1 MPTGPEIVPSAEEI
15 ADEVKREAER
25 KRLRDLEVAQ
35 ETSTPEELLAR
46 IEPEGREFYEITK
59 RLSNAL
65 LLSIAIS
72 TKRQADVVP
81 VQQHQGS
88 MQKCLRGSVE
98 RSLLQIRHQSSILR
112 SSLNEQ
118 VQRISLSVRRPSP
131 RSASSDGC
139 KWECCERDGT
149 CCGCC
154 RLHPINTCLHL
165 VLSHSSSTQ

>member
-81 VQQHQGS
+81 VPVADPTTS
-88 MQKCLRGSVE
+88 FDPKEFFE
-98 RSLLQIRHQSSILR
+98 RASPKDKPKRKKAKSKKR
-112 SSLNEQ
+112 K
-118 VQRISLSVRRPSP
+118 VR
-131 RSASSDGC
+131 
-139 KWECCERDGT
+139 
-149 CCGCC
+149 
-154 RLHPINTCLHL
+154 
-165 VLSHSSSTQ
+165 